1 MIMYVVDSK
10 GLVLQQGRCEEDL
23 WVWIQESTEENLTV
37 YLSKQRIIDR
47 WGKFKWASKKRQQQ
61 WGE

>member
-47 WGKFKWASKKRQQQ
+47 WGKFEWASKKHQQQ